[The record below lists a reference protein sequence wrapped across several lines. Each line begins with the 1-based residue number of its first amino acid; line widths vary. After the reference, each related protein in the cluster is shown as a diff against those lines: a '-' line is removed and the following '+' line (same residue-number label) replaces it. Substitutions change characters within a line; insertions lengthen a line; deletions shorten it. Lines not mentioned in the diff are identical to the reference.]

1 MAQVPQRIYSIED
14 LRLNK
19 IEASRFLSPIDYTLG
34 EVQRNLQLAAA
45 FGGIVAWQT
54 LGLNQYQVL
63 SVLLALSII
72 SGIDL
77 VVNGGGVGAL
87 LLDTIGRVLSKKYS
101 NRVAQHEAGH
111 FLVAYLL
118 GVLPKSYTLSSIHA
132 LRKGGS
138 LNVQAGTTFVDSQF
152 REEVSSGKLSSMTLN
167 KFTCIALAGVATEYL
182 LYDLAEGGL
191 ADIQQLDNLLKSLS
205 FTQKKADSQVRW
217 AVLNVVTILRRHK
230 NILSKLAMAMMSG
243 KSVGECIEVIEAELA
258 NVSEI

>member
-1 MAQVPQRIYSIED
+1 M
-14 LRLNK
+14 
-19 IEASRFLSPIDYTLG
+19 
-34 EVQRNLQLAAA
+34 
-45 FGGIVAWQT
+45 
-54 LGLNQYQVL
+54 
-63 SVLLALSII
+63 
-72 SGIDL
+72 

-230 NILSKLAMAMMSG
+230 NILSKLAMTMMSG